1 MVLSNLIFYIFSAS
15 CILVYGVGIKD
26 LLLTVENPK
35 NVFLYSVKTLLSTI
49 CTVILTWVIST
60 YVLGPKSLSDIFPF
74 FLVFFALAFSILL
87 SFLFKLLL
95 KKEISEFVLTFFI
108 AFLAVN
114 ESTTLLHGII
124 IAIVA
129 TIGFYALIPIFYA
142 IKYRINISLV
152 NIELKKAILILV
164 SIGIILILLF
174 AYNISWF
181 NFGVI

>member
-26 LLLTVENPK
+26 LLLSIENPK
-35 NVFLYSVKTLLSTI
+35 KVLLYFAKTFLATI

-60 YVLGPKSLSDIFPF
+60 YVLGPKNLSDIFPF
-74 FLVFFALAFSILL
+74 FLVFFALAFSILF
-87 SFLFKLLL
+87 SFLNKLIF
-95 KKEISEFVLTFFI
+95 KKEITEFVLTFFL

-124 IAIVA
+124 IAVIA
-129 TIGFYALIPIFYA
+129 TIGFYALIPILYA
-142 IKYRINISLV
+142 VKYRISISFV
-152 NIELKKAILILV
+152 NIEFKKGILILV

-181 NFGVI
+181 NFEVV

>member
-26 LLLTVENPK
+26 LLLSVENPK
-35 NVFLYSVKTLLSTI
+35 NALYYFVKTLLATI

-74 FLVFFALAFSILL
+74 FLVFFALAFSVLF
-87 SFLFKLLL
+87 SFLCKLIL
-95 KKEISEFVLTFFI
+95 KKEISEFVLTFFL

-114 ESTTLLHGII
+114 ESTTLLHGIL
-124 IAIVA
+124 IAIIA
-129 TIGFYALIPIFYA
+129 TIGFYVLIPIFYA

-152 NIELKKAILILV
+152 NIELKKGVLVLV

-174 AYNISWF
+174 AFNISWF
-181 NFGVI
+181 NFGAL